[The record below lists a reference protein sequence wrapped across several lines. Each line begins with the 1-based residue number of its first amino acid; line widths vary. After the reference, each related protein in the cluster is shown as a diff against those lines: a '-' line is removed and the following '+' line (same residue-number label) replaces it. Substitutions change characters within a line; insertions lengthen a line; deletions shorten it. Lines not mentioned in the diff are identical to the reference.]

1 MWMSNIYIMVS
12 QNNHDRNTL
21 GELCTAVT
29 ETGATIIAI
38 DEHNLMIEAATP
50 AHEVPT
56 IAAMEGVKYVRCIF
70 TYVVDPLRQGV
81 AA

>member
-12 QNNHDRNTL
+12 QNNCDRNTL
-21 GELCTAVT
+21 SDLCKAVV
-29 ETGATIIAI
+29 ETGATLIAV
-38 DEHNLMIEAATP
+38 DEHNLLIEAATP

-70 TYVVDPLRQGV
+70 TYLKDV
-81 AA
+81 ARVPAAA

>member
-12 QNNHDRNTL
+12 QNNFDRNTL
-21 GELCTAVT
+21 GDLCTAVA
-29 ETGATIIAI
+29 ETGATIVAI
-38 DEHNLMIEAATP
+38 DEQNLMIEAATP

-70 TYVVDPLRQGV
+70 TYLADPSRQPV